1 MRVDESI
8 LAVGAARWGSNGRFR
23 KPLYPSWCFARLPA
37 TVEYLLTA
45 EPGLRSA
52 ALPDALL
59 RQLAPP
65 YHTIILV
72 LIDAFGWEQYERHN
86 AHPFFR
92 RFERDGVVAML
103 TSQFPSTTAAHM
115 TTLHTGR
122 PVGLSGVPEWYYYE
136 PAADAVIAPLKF
148 AFAGDPQRGTLR
160 AAGISAA
167 DFLPSPSLYRQLTA
181 RGIDSAVFQHR
192 NYTPSPYSDH
202 VFDGAEVHPYSS
214 LGEGLLHLAEL
225 VRKPPPAGRR
235 RYCFL
240 YVDIIDSV
248 GHNRGPESREVAAE
262 VETTGTLLDR
272 LLVGP
277 CAGVGGAGTLLLIS
291 ADHGQMSVDP
301 TRTVYVNW
309 EVPGIERFFRLTR
322 RGEPIRFGGS
332 CRDLFL
338 YVKPERQAELV
349 GLLRGRLAGLADVC
363 PTAELLA
370 QGFFGEKVDRDRLLP
385 RLGDVAVLPYE
396 GEAVYYYLE
405 GRFAVKDRGV
415 HGGLTPAEMDIG
427 LFALPLG

>member
-8 LAVGAARWGSNGRFR
+8 LAVASARWGTGGRFR
-23 KPLYPSWCFARLPA
+23 RPLYDSYCFARLPA
-37 TVEYLLTA
+37 TIEYLLTA
-45 EPGLRSA
+45 DPAVRAA
-52 ALPDALL
+52 ALPEPVL
-59 RQLAPP
+59 RRLGPP
-65 YHTIILV
+65 CHTVILV
-72 LIDAFGWEQYERHN
+72 LIDAFGWEQYERHSG
-86 AHPFFR
+86 HPFLR
-92 RFERDGVVAML
+92 RFERDGVVTMM

-122 PVGLSGVPEWYYYE
+122 PVGLSGIPEWFYYE
-136 PAADAVIAPLKF
+136 PDADAVIAPLKF
-148 AFAGDPQRGTLR
+148 SFAGDAQRGTLR
-160 AAGISAA
+160 AAGLSAA
-167 DFLPSPSLYRQLTA
+167 DLLPSPSLYRRLAQ
-181 RGIDSAVFQHR
+181 RGVDSAVFQHR

-202 VFDGAEVHPYSS
+202 VFDGARVHPYSS
-214 LGEGLLHLAEL
+214 LAEGLVHLTQL
-225 VRKPPPAGRR
+225 VREPPSNGRK

-248 GHNRGPESREVAAE
+248 GHKCGPESREVAAE
-262 VETTGTLLDR
+262 VATTGTLLDL

-277 CAGVGGAGTLLLIS
+277 LAGVGPGTLLLLS
-291 ADHGQMSVDP
+291 ADHGQMAVDP

-338 YVKPERQAELV
+338 YVKPNLVPELV
-349 GLLRGRLAGLADVC
+349 GLLRERLAGVADVW
-363 PTAELLA
+363 PTSELLRE
-370 QGFFGEKVDRDRLLP
+370 GFFGEQVDEARLMP
-385 RLGDVAVLPYE
+385 RIGDVAILPYE

-405 GRFAVKDRGV
+405 GRFSVKDRGI
-415 HGGLTPAEMDIG
+415 HGGMTPAEMDIG